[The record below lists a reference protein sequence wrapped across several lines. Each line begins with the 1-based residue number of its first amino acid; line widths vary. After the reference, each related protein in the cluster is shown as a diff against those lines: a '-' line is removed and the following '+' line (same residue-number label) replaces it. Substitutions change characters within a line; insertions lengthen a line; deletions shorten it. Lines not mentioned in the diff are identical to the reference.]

1 MKTPVVFLMFVT
13 ALAGGFAAA
22 AEAPATQPAT
32 PAAAPAN
39 AAKPAAPAA
48 APANAAKPAAPATAA
63 AAQGPLTDAQ
73 ASYRIGV
80 SLGEQLAQVG
90 ISPEG
95 LKSDELAR
103 GVRDALHGAKLSPE
117 DGKKIND
124 WVLAARNATG
134 KRNVA
139 AAQKFL
145 AGNGKLPG
153 VVTTASGLQYK
164 IVTPGDGASP
174 KPTDEVKVHY
184 RGTLLN
190 GSEFDSS
197 YKRNAPAVFPVN
209 GVIKGWQ
216 EALVLMKPGAKWKLF
231 VPPALAYDMNPKPG
245 IPPGSALVFDVELLA
260 ITSKP

>member
-13 ALAGGFAAA
+13 ALACGLAVA
-22 AEAPATQPAT
+22 AETPETQ
-32 PAAAPAN
+32 
-39 AAKPAAPAA
+39 PAAPAA
-48 APANAAKPAAPATAA
+48 APASAAKPAAPATSAPAA
-63 AAQGPLTDAQ
+63 GPLTDAQ
-73 ASYRIGV
+73 ASYRVGV

-90 ISPEG
+90 ISAEG
-95 LKSDELAR
+95 VKSDEVAR
-103 GVRDALHGAKLSPE
+103 GVRDALHGTRLSPD
-117 DGKKIND
+117 DGKKLNE
-124 WVLAARNATG
+124 WVMAARDTAG
-134 KRNVA
+134 KRNVT

-145 AGNGKLPG
+145 ADNGKLPG
-153 VVTTASGLQYK
+153 VVTTESGLQYK
-164 IVTPGDGASP
+164 VVTPGSGVSP

-197 YKRNAPAVFPVN
+197 YKRNEPAVFPVN

-260 ITSKP
+260 VTPKP

>member
-1 MKTPVVFLMFVT
+1 MYVI
-13 ALAGGFAAA
+13 ALSGGLAVS
-22 AEAPATQPAT
+22 AEAPASKPAV
-32 PAAAPAN
+32 PAAAPAT

-48 APANAAKPAAPATAA
+48 PVP
-63 AAQGPLTDAQ
+63 AQGPLTDAQ
-73 ASYRIGV
+73 ASYRVGV

-90 ISPEG
+90 ISSEG
-95 LKSDELAR
+95 VKADEVAR
-103 GVRDALHGAKLSPE
+103 GVRDALRGAKLTPE
-117 DGKKIND
+117 DGKKLNE
-124 WVLAARNATG
+124 WVMAARDSAG

-145 AGNGKLPG
+145 ADNGKLPG
-153 VVTTASGLQYK
+153 VVTTPSGLEYK
-164 IVTPGDGASP
+164 IVTPGSGESP

-197 YKRNAPAVFPVN
+197 YKRNEPAVFPVN

-216 EALVLMKPGAKWKLF
+216 EALVLMKPGAKWKLY

-260 ITSKP
+260 VTTKP

>member
-1 MKTPVVFLMFVT
+1 MKIPAVL
-13 ALAGGFAAA
+13 LIAAA
-22 AEAPATQPAT
+22 LGASAVSIATEPAVKPAT
-32 PAAAPAN
+32 PAAT
-39 AAKPAAPAA
+39 AAPAGSVKPA
-48 APANAAKPAAPATAA
+48 VPAN
-63 AAQGPLTDAQ
+63 GPLTDAQ

-103 GVRDALHGAKLSPE
+103 GVRDALHGAKLAPE

-124 WVLAARNATG
+124 WVIAARDAAG

-164 IVTPGDGASP
+164 IVTAGSGASP

-197 YKRNAPAVFPVN
+197 YKRNEPAVFPVN

-231 VPPALAYDMNPKPG
+231 IPPALAYDMNPKPG

-260 ITSKP
+260 VTPKP

>member
-1 MKTPVVFLMFVT
+1 MKIPAVLLIAATLGAS
-13 ALAGGFAAA
+13 ALSIA
-22 AEAPATQPAT
+22 AEPAAKPAT
-32 PAAAPAN
+32 PAAT
-39 AAKPAAPAA
+39 AAPASG
-48 APANAAKPAAPATAA
+48 AKPTAPAT
-63 AAQGPLTDAQ
+63 GPLTDAQ
-73 ASYRIGV
+73 ASYRVGV

-90 ISPEG
+90 ISSEG
-95 LKSDELAR
+95 VKADELAR
-103 GVRDALHGAKLSPE
+103 GVRDALRGAKLTPE
-117 DGKKIND
+117 DGKKLNE
-124 WVLAARNATG
+124 WVMAARDSAG

-145 AGNGKLPG
+145 ADNGKLPG
-153 VVTTASGLQYK
+153 VVTTPSGLEYR
-164 IVTPGDGASP
+164 IVTPGSGDSP

-190 GSEFDSS
+190 GKEFDSS
-197 YKRNAPAVFPVN
+197 YKRNEPAVFPVN

-260 ITSKP
+260 VTPKP

>member
-1 MKTPVVFLMFVT
+1 MFVI
-13 ALAGGFAAA
+13 ALAGGLAVS
-22 AEAPATQPAT
+22 AEAP
-32 PAAAPAN
+32 

-48 APANAAKPAAPATAA
+48 AAAPASGAKPAAPAA
-63 AAQGPLTDAQ
+63 GPLTDAQ

-90 ISPEG
+90 ITSDG
-95 LKSDELAR
+95 LKSEELAR
-103 GVRDALHGAKLSPE
+103 GVRDALNGAKLAQE

-124 WVLAARNATG
+124 WVIAARDATG

-145 AGNGKLPG
+145 EANGKLPG
-153 VVTTASGLQYK
+153 VVTTTSGLEYK
-164 IVTPGDGASP
+164 IVTPGSGASP

-197 YKRNAPAVFPVN
+197 YKRNEPAVFPVN

-216 EALVLMKPGAKWKLF
+216 EALVLMKPGAKWKLY

-260 ITSKP
+260 VTSKP